1 MNHDELLNETMREF
15 VEQGADIEHER
26 WSKWQ
31 RYLHGLCKKNADG
44 SLTIPAWQ
52 VEKAERQMNTPY
64 TDLSEREKEADR
76 REVRSYEQLLRS
88 RILIH
93 ERAAW
98 GHAVE
103 AMKREIPTNDMMT
116 ENVNWPKARIALL
129 TILDSLIRTET
140 LKRGQ
145 DYLAGNSENA

>member
-93 ERAAW
+93 EK
-98 GHAVE
+98 AVLE
-103 AMKREIPTNDMMT
+103 AIDPDEKWHKEHGY
-116 ENVNWPKARIALL
+116 
-129 TILDSLIRTET
+129 ILRQTSDHEEGWNACRTET